1 MKICPRK
8 SVRSARKRRQRYRLV
23 GIVLMPKR
31 KFARVAKTK
40 GGVPVKYVRGAKNP
54 KKREE
59 EIKRTSRLYKAG
71 KLTKAEMNRISRL
84 RARA

>member
-1 MKICPRK
+1 M
-8 SVRSARKRRQRYRLV
+8 V
-23 GIVLMPKR
+23 KR
-31 KFARVAKTK
+31 KFAKVAKTK
-40 GGVPVKYVRGAKNP
+40 GGVPVKYVQGAKNK

>member
-1 MKICPRK
+1 
-8 SVRSARKRRQRYRLV
+8 
-23 GIVLMPKR
+23 MPKR

-54 KKREE
+54 KKREA